1 MTCIYRRILCICCL
15 TIATMKTGREQPKNL
30 IFVHSAIDQ
39 AGLDVYEFRLLG
51 HIARRGSCFA
61 SLDTTAELC
70 QMSVRKAQYTLKALL
85 DKGFIVKTQRK
96 GRTDIYHLAPD
107 LWEKLG
113 AAAKVKDS

>member
-1 MTCIYRRILCICCL
+1 
-15 TIATMKTGREQPKNL
+15 MKTGSEQPKKL

-61 SLDTTAELC
+61 SLDTTAKLC
-70 QMSVRKAQYTLKALL
+70 QMSIRKAQYTLKSLL
-85 DKGFIVKTQRK
+85 DKGFIVKSQRK
-96 GRTDIYHLAPD
+96 GRTDIYRLAPD

-113 AAAKVKDS
+113 TTAKVKDSLP

>member
-1 MTCIYRRILCICCL
+1 
-15 TIATMKTGREQPKNL
+15 MKTGREQPKNL
-30 IFVHSAIDQ
+30 IFVHSVIDQ

-70 QMSVRKAQYTLKALL
+70 KMSIRKAQYTLKSLL
-85 DKGFIVKTQRK
+85 DKGFIVKNQRK
-96 GRTDIYHLAPD
+96 GRTDIYRLAPD

-113 AAAKVKDS
+113 TTAKVKDSLP